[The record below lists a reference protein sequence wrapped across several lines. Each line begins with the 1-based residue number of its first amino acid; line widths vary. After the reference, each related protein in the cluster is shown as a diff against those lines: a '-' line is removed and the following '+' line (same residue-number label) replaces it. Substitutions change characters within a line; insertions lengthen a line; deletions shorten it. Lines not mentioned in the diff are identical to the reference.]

1 MYASSF
7 ILTLGRIDAT
17 LDRALD
23 LETFARIGRAVR
35 IADDAIAAIED
46 VGELASV
53 ALSQVTLSGLERTP
67 GDDAITEI
75 VWARFDGG
83 FDADLATDTV
93 DRARDAGRIDEI
105 ADDVLVPVGESMPD
119 VRNWWVLAGVLTDRL
134 EALVDGFSRVHERA
148 AIDAPDRIETVF
160 WTVAERL
167 AALADAIADALVI
180 GQFTR
185 RSVRQGSFQLL
196 EGAGR
201 LATAVAGGEMLNLKP
216 VALSGQPTSHVKIGA
231 SKVGGSTDLV
241 EVKHANRRAY
251 FYVKPVDDRLVD
263 DIGTDIRLHENVEEL
278 FGGFDRG
285 RDCLADPDVNPAA
298 IPDCES
304 VSIHTAMDD
313 ESLDTFL
320 RETNYLLHPIEE
332 VVMRGDDTEL
342 FEPVDLEPS
351 GYSTVRVTADTD
363 IEFVDTGEYRELKAT
378 ADARPGEP
386 IGVEPERGD
395 QQPADDEAIEVSI
408 EPKQPTVSFEED
420 VAGLPEV
427 KRTAENLLALF
438 DPDVRDEVI
447 DRYGDEFASRGNSML
462 LYGPPGCGKTLI
474 SEAIAYEAK
483 FNSSI
488 EDSYG
493 EVKFLEIKGSDVLS
507 KYSGESE
514 KRVEAIFEKAHGIA
528 QDGFAVLFF
537 DEVDT
542 LIPDRGDD
550 SLQRHERSL
559 TNAFL
564 QEMNE
569 IEDNLLV
576 IGATNMPFTIDPA
589 ATRRFPIQ
597 QFIPQPDE
605 EVMAEVW
612 QKHLSAMTGTAA
624 IEYERIGAESR
635 GYTPA
640 EIADR
645 VLGSELQRELVESV
659 HLPDREPIEPDT
671 DYFLERLDET
681 EPKTI
686 RQYVASVRT
695 QIDDLEGYPELKRYV
710 EEQTER
716 LGMRLGTESPSL
728 EGLLGDET
736 GLDSAETN
744 ETETD
749 SAETD
754 PNADSSGGADDE

>member
-1 MYASSF
+1 MLNLTP
-7 ILTLGRIDAT
+7 ILKRDQPTSRI
-17 LDRALD
+17 
-23 LETFARIGRAVR
+23 EIGAKK
-35 IADDAIAAIED
+35 
-46 VGELASV
+46 VG
-53 ALSQVTLSGLERTP
+53 P
-67 GDDAITEI
+67 N
-75 VWARFDGG
+75 
-83 FDADLATDTV
+83 TDTV
-93 DRARDAGRIDEI
+93 EI
-105 ADDVLVPVGESMPD
+105 RHND
-119 VRNWWVLAGVLTDRL
+119 
-134 EALVDGFSRVHERA
+134 
-148 AIDAPDRIETVF
+148 
-160 WTVAERL
+160 
-167 AALADAIADALVI
+167 
-180 GQFTR
+180 
-185 RSVRQGSFQLL
+185 
-196 EGAGR
+196 
-201 LATAVAGGEMLNLKP
+201 
-216 VALSGQPTSHVKIGA
+216 
-231 SKVGGSTDLV
+231 
-241 EVKHANRRAY
+241 RRAF
-251 FYVKPVDDRLVD
+251 FYVEPVDDSIVDGIGNKVRMHRNVKTVFGGIDRGTDFLVD
-263 DIGTDIRLHENVEEL
+263 PDATKRDVVE
-278 FGGFDRG
+278 
-285 RDCLADPDVNPAA
+285 CSSAK
-298 IPDCES
+298 
-304 VSIHTAMDD
+304 IHTSEIAPDD
-313 ESLDTFL
+313 LEPFL
-320 RETNYLLHPIEE
+320 RENDYLLHRMEE
-332 VVMRGDDTEL
+332 VVPKGDELATFEVAAMEPTDYATLRVTPDT
-342 FEPVDLEPS
+342 DLEFID
-351 GYSTVRVTADTD
+351 A
-363 IEFVDTGEYRELKAT
+363 GELRELRAT
-378 ADARPGEP
+378 RTPAARGGPGPGGPGQE
-386 IGVEPERGD
+386 GD
-395 QQPADDEAIEVSI
+395 GDEEVQVSL
-408 EPKQPTVSFEED
+408 EPKKPTVSFEED

-438 DPDVRDEVI
+438 DPDVRDEVVE
-447 DRYGDEFASRGNSML
+447 RYGDEFASRGNSML

-483 FNSSI
+483 YNSNI

-528 QDGFAVLFF
+528 QEGFAVLFF

-605 EVMAEVW
+605 TVMAEVW
-612 QKHLSAMTGTAA
+612 RKHLSEMAGTDG
-624 IEYERIGAESR
+624 IEYERLGARSE

-671 DYFLERLDET
+671 DYFLERLAET

-710 EEQTER
+710 EDQAER
-716 LGMRLGTESPSL
+716 LDMRLGSEPASL
-728 EGLLGDET
+728 GELLGGGSTEAKPAGD
-736 GLDSAETN
+736 GGDADDAEP
-744 ETETD
+744 
-749 SAETD
+749 A
-754 PNADSSGGADDE
+754 SSGSVPIDVSDPDEAADGERGGDDDE

>member
-1 MYASSF
+1 
-7 ILTLGRIDAT
+7 
-17 LDRALD
+17 
-23 LETFARIGRAVR
+23 
-35 IADDAIAAIED
+35 
-46 VGELASV
+46 
-53 ALSQVTLSGLERTP
+53 
-67 GDDAITEI
+67 
-75 VWARFDGG
+75 
-83 FDADLATDTV
+83 
-93 DRARDAGRIDEI
+93 
-105 ADDVLVPVGESMPD
+105 
-119 VRNWWVLAGVLTDRL
+119 
-134 EALVDGFSRVHERA
+134 
-148 AIDAPDRIETVF
+148 
-160 WTVAERL
+160 
-167 AALADAIADALVI
+167 
-180 GQFTR
+180 
-185 RSVRQGSFQLL
+185 
-196 EGAGR
+196 
-201 LATAVAGGEMLNLKP
+201 MLNLTP
-216 VALSGQPTSHVKIGA
+216 VALSRQPTSHVKIGD
-231 SKVGGSTDLV
+231 SKVSASTDIVRL
-241 EVKHANRRAY
+241 KHNGHHAY
-251 FYVKPVDDRLVD
+251 FYVKPVDDLFG
-263 DIGTDIRLHENVEEL
+263 DIGNDVRMHENAERL
-278 FGGFDRG
+278 FGGFDRS
-285 RDCLADPDVNPAA
+285 RDFFVDTDVSAA
-298 IPDCES
+298 EIPDCNS
-304 VSIHTAMDD
+304 VSIYAETS
-313 ESLDTFL
+313 ESELAAFL
-320 RETNYLLHPIEE
+320 RESNYLMHPIEE
-332 VVMRGDDTEL
+332 VVEHGDSLET
-342 FEPVDLEPS
+342 FEPIEIEPS
-351 GYSTVRVTADTD
+351 GYGTVQVTADTD
-363 IEFVDTGEYRELKAT
+363 IEFVDTGEYRERKAT
-378 ADARPGEP
+378 ADDRPVEP
-386 IGVEPERGD
+386 IGSEPERGG
-395 QQPADDEAIEVSI
+395 QQTTDDESVDVSI

-474 SEAIAYEAK
+474 SEAIAHEAK

-612 QKHLSAMTGTAA
+612 RKHLSSMTGATG
-624 IEYERIGAESR
+624 IDYERIGAESK

-659 HLPDREPIEPDT
+659 HLSDRDPIEPDT
-671 DYFLERLDET
+671 DYFLERLAAT

-710 EEQTER
+710 EEQAER

-728 EGLLGDET
+728 DGLFG
-736 GLDSAETN
+736 GG
-744 ETETD
+744 
-749 SAETD
+749 AETD
-754 PNADSSGGADDE
+754 PAERVRAETGEEEPEPDAGSSGGVDDE